1 MWSGWMR
8 GIARS
13 DLDRT
18 QSRTRLGGLGRTGT
32 RAILATGHAGGRTS
46 VLAGEV
52 VNGVACRSVVQL
64 LCWQAARLCSS
75 AGGRLTSHLACLNCL
90 SSRLVCYLMPRG

>member
-1 MWSGWMR
+1 M
-8 GIARS
+8 
-13 DLDRT
+13 
-18 QSRTRLGGLGRTGT
+18 GRTGT
-32 RAILATGHAGGRTS
+32 RAILATGHADGRTF

-75 AGGRLTSHLACLNCL
+75 AGGRLTSHLSLPDCLNCL
-90 SSRLVCYLMPRG
+90 PSRLVCYLMPRG